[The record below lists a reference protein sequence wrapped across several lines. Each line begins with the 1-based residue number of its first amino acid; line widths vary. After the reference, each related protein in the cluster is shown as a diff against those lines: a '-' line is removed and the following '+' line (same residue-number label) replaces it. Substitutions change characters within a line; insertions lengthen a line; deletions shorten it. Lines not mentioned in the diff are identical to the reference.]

1 LYYYSKSNHS
11 GNSNIKVGIILSHN
25 FLYDIIPAKRSHKG
39 REITM
44 GIYTVSQLNDHI
56 KQLLCQDPQL
66 NQVWVRGEISN
77 LTKHSSGHYYF
88 TLKDKGSQIS
98 CVSFRSTNRS
108 LKFEPESSM
117 KVLIFGSLD
126 VYTVR
131 GQYQLHILD
140 MRPDGIGELYKAYE
154 QLRAKLEA
162 EGLFDRSRKRPIP
175 RFPQR
180 IGVATSPTGA
190 AIHDILHVLGRRYPV
205 DVLLAPAV
213 VQGEM
218 SASSIVKALEHL
230 NRANVDV
237 IIVGRGGG
245 SLEDLWS
252 FNEETVA
259 RAIFES
265 RVPVISAVGHET
277 DYTIADFTADLRAPT
292 PSAAAE
298 LAVPDSSDLK
308 RHISSLSVR
317 MGKAAIHYMSEL
329 SDRLDYLSGRI
340 GPEKLNEF
348 LRQNYQRVD
357 ELNIRL
363 ERHAGRVMESKR
375 TSLSGLA
382 GRLNAVSPLSTLER
396 GFCIA
401 MMADGSRPVRGV
413 DDVNMGDDLSLKVK
427 DGTILCSVNDVS
439 KG

>member
-1 LYYYSKSNHS
+1 
-11 GNSNIKVGIILSHN
+11 
-25 FLYDIIPAKRSHKG
+25 
-39 REITM
+39 M
-44 GIYTVSQLNDHI
+44 
-56 KQLLCQDPQL
+56 L

-108 LKFEPESSM
+108 LRFEPESSM

-131 GQYQLHILD
+131 GQYQVHVLD
-140 MRPDGIGELYKAYE
+140 IRPDGIGELYKAYE
-154 QLRAKLEA
+154 QLRTKLEA

-180 IGVATSPTGA
+180 IGVVTSPTGA
-190 AIHDILHVLGRRYPV
+190 AIHDILNVLRRRYPV
-205 DVLLAPAV
+205 DVLLAPAI

-218 SASSIVKALEHL
+218 SAPSIVKAIENL
-230 NRANVDV
+230 NKANVDV

-252 FNEETVA
+252 FNEEVVA

-298 LAVPDSSDLK
+298 LAVPDSSELK
-308 RHISSLSVR
+308 KHVSSLSVR
-317 MGKAAIHYMSEL
+317 METAAIRHVSDLSEKL
-329 SDRLDYLSGRI
+329 EYLSGRI
-340 GPEKLNEF
+340 GPEKLTDF

-357 ELNIRL
+357 ELNVRL
-363 ERHAGRVMESKR
+363 ERHAGRIMESGR
-375 TSLSGLA
+375 SSLSGLA

-396 GFCIA
+396 GYCIV
-401 MMADGSRPVRGV
+401 MMAEGSRLVRSV
-413 DDVNMGDDLSLKVK
+413 DDVDMGDCLSLMVK
-427 DGTILCSVNDVS
+427 DGTIRCSVDDVT
-439 KG
+439 KGA

>member
-1 LYYYSKSNHS
+1 
-11 GNSNIKVGIILSHN
+11 
-25 FLYDIIPAKRSHKG
+25 
-39 REITM
+39 M

-56 KQLLCQDPQL
+56 KQLLCQDPML

-108 LKFEPESSM
+108 LRFEPESSM

-131 GQYQLHILD
+131 GQYQVHVLD
-140 MRPDGIGELYKAYE
+140 IRPDGIGELYKAYE
-154 QLRAKLEA
+154 QLRTKLEA

-175 RFPQR
+175 RYPQR

-190 AIHDILHVLGRRYPV
+190 AIHDILNVLRRRYPV
-205 DVLLAPAV
+205 DVLLAPAI

-218 SASSIVKALEHL
+218 SAPSIVKAIENL
-230 NRANVDV
+230 NRTNVDV

-252 FNEETVA
+252 FNEEIVA

-298 LAVPDSSDLK
+298 LAVPDSSELK

-317 MGKAAIHYMSEL
+317 METAAIRHVSDLSE
-329 SDRLDYLSGRI
+329 RLEYLSGRI
-340 GPEKLNEF
+340 GPEKLTDF

-357 ELNIRL
+357 ELNVRL
-363 ERHAGRVMESKR
+363 ERHAGRIMESGR
-375 TSLSGLA
+375 SSLSGLA

-396 GFCIA
+396 GYCIA
-401 MMADGSRPVRGV
+401 MMAEGSRLVRSV
-413 DDVNMGDDLSLKVK
+413 DDVDTGDCLSLMVK
-427 DGTILCSVNDVS
+427 DGTIRCSVDDVT
-439 KG
+439 KGA

>member
-1 LYYYSKSNHS
+1 
-11 GNSNIKVGIILSHN
+11 
-25 FLYDIIPAKRSHKG
+25 
-39 REITM
+39 M

-56 KQLLCQDPQL
+56 KQLLCQDPML

-108 LKFEPESSM
+108 LRFEPESSM

-131 GQYQLHILD
+131 GQYQVHVLD
-140 MRPDGIGELYKAYE
+140 IRPDGIGELYKAYE
-154 QLRAKLEA
+154 QLRTKLEA

-175 RFPQR
+175 RYPQR

-190 AIHDILHVLGRRYPV
+190 AIHDILNVLRRRYPV
-205 DVLLAPAV
+205 DVLLAPAI

-218 SASSIVKALEHL
+218 SAPSIVKAIENL
-230 NRANVDV
+230 NRVNVDV

-252 FNEETVA
+252 FNEEIVA

-298 LAVPDSSDLK
+298 LAVPDSSELK

-317 MGKAAIHYMSEL
+317 METAAIRHVSDLSE
-329 SDRLDYLSGRI
+329 RLEYLSGRI
-340 GPEKLNEF
+340 GPEKLTDF

-357 ELNIRL
+357 ELNVRL
-363 ERHAGRVMESKR
+363 ERHAGRIMESGR
-375 TSLSGLA
+375 SSLSGLA

-396 GFCIA
+396 GYCIA
-401 MMADGSRPVRGV
+401 MMAEGSRLVRSV
-413 DDVNMGDDLSLKVK
+413 DDVDTGDCLSLMVK
-427 DGTILCSVNDVS
+427 DGTIRCSVDNMG
-439 KG
+439 KGA

>member
-1 LYYYSKSNHS
+1 
-11 GNSNIKVGIILSHN
+11 
-25 FLYDIIPAKRSHKG
+25 
-39 REITM
+39 M

-56 KQLLCQDPQL
+56 KRLLCQDPML

-108 LKFEPESSM
+108 LRFEPESSL

-131 GQYQLHILD
+131 GQYQVHVLD
-140 MRPDGIGELYKAYE
+140 IRPDGIGELYKAYE
-154 QLRAKLEA
+154 QLRTKLEA
-162 EGLFDRSRKRPIP
+162 EGLFDRSHKRPIP
-175 RFPQR
+175 GYPKRV
-180 IGVATSPTGA
+180 GVATSPTGA
-190 AIHDILHVLGRRYPV
+190 AIHDILHVLRRRYPV
-205 DVLLAPAV
+205 DVLLAPAI

-218 SASSIVKALEHL
+218 SAPSIVKAIENL

-252 FNEETVA
+252 FNEEIVA

-265 RVPVISAVGHET
+265 RAPVISAVGHET
-277 DYTIADFTADLRAPT
+277 DYTIADFTADMRAPT

-298 LAVPDSSDLK
+298 LAVPDSSELK
-308 RHISSLSVR
+308 RHIGSLSMR
-317 MGKAAIHYMSEL
+317 METAAIRHVSGLSE
-329 SDRLDYLSGRI
+329 RLEYLSGRI
-340 GPEKLNEF
+340 GPEKLTDF

-357 ELNIRL
+357 ELNVRL
-363 ERHAGRVMESKR
+363 ERHAARITESAR
-375 TSLSGLA
+375 SSLSGLA
-382 GRLNAVSPLSTLER
+382 SRLNSVSPLSTLER
-396 GFCIA
+396 GYCIA
-401 MMADGSRPVRGV
+401 MMAEGSRPVRSV
-413 DDVNMGDDLSLKVK
+413 DDVNTGDCLNLMIK
-427 DGTILCSVNDVS
+427 DGTIRCSVDDMK
-439 KG
+439 KGA

>member
-1 LYYYSKSNHS
+1 
-11 GNSNIKVGIILSHN
+11 
-25 FLYDIIPAKRSHKG
+25 
-39 REITM
+39 M

-56 KQLLCQDPQL
+56 KHLLCQDPML

-108 LKFEPESSM
+108 LRFEPESSM

-131 GQYQLHILD
+131 GQYQVHVLD
-140 MRPDGIGELYKAYE
+140 IRPDGIGELYKAYE
-154 QLRAKLEA
+154 QLRTKLEA

-180 IGVATSPTGA
+180 IGVVTSPTGA
-190 AIHDILHVLGRRYPV
+190 AIHDILNVLRRRYPV
-205 DVLLAPAV
+205 DVLLAPAI

-218 SASSIVKALEHL
+218 SAPSIVKAIENL

-252 FNEETVA
+252 FNEEIVA

-298 LAVPDSSDLK
+298 LTVPDSSELK
-308 RHISSLSVR
+308 KHISSLSVR
-317 MGKAAIHYMSEL
+317 METAAIRHVSDLSE
-329 SDRLDYLSGRI
+329 RLEYISGRI
-340 GPEKLNEF
+340 GPEKLTDF

-357 ELNIRL
+357 ELNVRL
-363 ERHAGRVMESKR
+363 ERHAGRIMESGR
-375 TSLSGLA
+375 SSLSSLA

-396 GFCIA
+396 GYCIA
-401 MMADGSRPVRGV
+401 MMAEGSRLVRSV
-413 DDVNMGDDLSLKVK
+413 DDVDTGDCLSLMVK
-427 DGTILCSVNDVS
+427 DGTIRCSVDDVR
-439 KG
+439 KGA

>member
-1 LYYYSKSNHS
+1 
-11 GNSNIKVGIILSHN
+11 
-25 FLYDIIPAKRSHKG
+25 
-39 REITM
+39 M
-44 GIYTVSQLNDHI
+44 
-56 KQLLCQDPQL
+56 L

-88 TLKDKGSQIS
+88 TLKDKVSQIS

-108 LKFEPESSM
+108 LRFEPESSM

-131 GQYQLHILD
+131 GQYQVHVLD
-140 MRPDGIGELYKAYE
+140 IRPDGIGELYKAYE
-154 QLRAKLEA
+154 QLRTKLEA

-190 AIHDILHVLGRRYPV
+190 AIHDILNILRRRYPV
-205 DVLLAPAV
+205 DVLLAPAI

-218 SASSIVKALEHL
+218 SAPSIVKAIENL

-252 FNEETVA
+252 FNEEIVA

-298 LAVPDSSDLK
+298 LTVPDSSELK
-308 RHISSLSVR
+308 KHISSLSVR
-317 MGKAAIHYMSEL
+317 METAAIRHVSGLSE
-329 SDRLDYLSGRI
+329 RLEYISGRI
-340 GPEKLNEF
+340 GPEKLTDF

-357 ELNIRL
+357 ELNVRL
-363 ERHAGRVMESKR
+363 ERHAGRIMESGR
-375 TSLSGLA
+375 SSLSGLA

-396 GFCIA
+396 GYCIA
-401 MMADGSRPVRGV
+401 MMAEGSRLVRSV
-413 DDVNMGDDLSLKVK
+413 DDVDTGDCLSLMVK
-427 DGTILCSVNDVS
+427 DGTIRCSVDDVR
-439 KG
+439 KGA

>member
-1 LYYYSKSNHS
+1 
-11 GNSNIKVGIILSHN
+11 
-25 FLYDIIPAKRSHKG
+25 
-39 REITM
+39 M
-44 GIYTVSQLNDHI
+44 
-56 KQLLCQDPQL
+56 L

-108 LKFEPESSM
+108 LRFEPESSM

-131 GQYQLHILD
+131 GQYQVHVLD
-140 MRPDGIGELYKAYE
+140 IRPDGIGELYKAYE
-154 QLRAKLEA
+154 QLRTKLEA

-175 RFPQR
+175 RYPQR

-190 AIHDILHVLGRRYPV
+190 AIHDILNVLRRRYPV
-205 DVLLAPAV
+205 DVLLAPAI

-218 SASSIVKALEHL
+218 SAPSIVKAIENL
-230 NRANVDV
+230 NRTNVDV

-252 FNEETVA
+252 FNEEIVA

-298 LAVPDSSDLK
+298 LAVPDSSELK

-317 MGKAAIHYMSEL
+317 METAAIRHVSDLSE
-329 SDRLDYLSGRI
+329 RLEYLSGRI
-340 GPEKLNEF
+340 GPEKLTDF

-357 ELNIRL
+357 ELNVRL
-363 ERHAGRVMESKR
+363 ERHAGRIMESGR
-375 TSLSGLA
+375 SSLSGLA
-382 GRLNAVSPLSTLER
+382 GRLNAVSPLRTLER
-396 GFCIA
+396 GYCIA
-401 MMADGSRPVRGV
+401 MMAEGSRLVRSV
-413 DDVNMGDDLSLKVK
+413 DDVDTGDCLSLMVK
-427 DGTILCSVNDVS
+427 DGTIRCSVDDVT
-439 KG
+439 KGA

>member
-1 LYYYSKSNHS
+1 
-11 GNSNIKVGIILSHN
+11 
-25 FLYDIIPAKRSHKG
+25 
-39 REITM
+39 M

-56 KQLLCQDPQL
+56 KQLLCQDPML

-108 LKFEPESSM
+108 LRFEPESSM

-131 GQYQLHILD
+131 GQYQVHVLD
-140 MRPDGIGELYKAYE
+140 IRPDGIGELYKAYE
-154 QLRAKLEA
+154 QLRTKLEA

-175 RFPQR
+175 RYPQR

-190 AIHDILHVLGRRYPV
+190 AIHDILNVLRRRYPV
-205 DVLLAPAV
+205 DVLLAPAI

-218 SASSIVKALEHL
+218 SAPSIVKAIENL
-230 NRANVDV
+230 NRTNVDV

-252 FNEETVA
+252 FNEEIVA

-298 LAVPDSSDLK
+298 LAVPDSSELK

-317 MGKAAIHYMSEL
+317 METAAIRHVSDLSE
-329 SDRLDYLSGRI
+329 RLEYLSGRI
-340 GPEKLNEF
+340 GPEKLTDF

-357 ELNIRL
+357 ELNVRL
-363 ERHAGRVMESKR
+363 ERHAGRIMESGR
-375 TSLSGLA
+375 SSLSGLA
-382 GRLNAVSPLSTLER
+382 GRLNAVSPLRTLER
-396 GFCIA
+396 GYCIA
-401 MMADGSRPVRGV
+401 MMAEGSRLVRSV
-413 DDVNMGDDLSLKVK
+413 DDVDTGDCLSLMVK
-427 DGTILCSVNDVS
+427 DGTIRCSVDDVT
-439 KG
+439 KGA

>member
-1 LYYYSKSNHS
+1 MYRVGKSI
-11 GNSNIKVGIILSHN
+11 IKVSIILSHN
-25 FLYDIIPAKRSHKG
+25 FLYGLIPAKRSHKG

-56 KQLLCQDPQL
+56 KQLLCQDPML

-108 LKFEPESSM
+108 LRFEPESSM

-131 GQYQLHILD
+131 GQYQVHVLD
-140 MRPDGIGELYKAYE
+140 IRPDGIGELYKAYE
-154 QLRAKLEA
+154 QLRTKLEA

-175 RFPQR
+175 RYPQR

-190 AIHDILHVLGRRYPV
+190 AIHDILNVLRRRYPV
-205 DVLLAPAV
+205 DVLLAPAI

-218 SASSIVKALEHL
+218 SAPSIVKAIEDL

-252 FNEETVA
+252 FNEEIVA

-277 DYTIADFTADLRAPT
+277 DYTIADFTADMRAPT

-298 LAVPDSSDLK
+298 MAVPDSLELK

-317 MGKAAIHYMSEL
+317 METAAIRHVFGLSE
-329 SDRLDYLSGRI
+329 RLEYLSGRI
-340 GPEKLNEF
+340 GPEKLTDF

-357 ELNIRL
+357 ELNVRL
-363 ERHAGRVMESKR
+363 ERHAGRIMESGR
-375 TSLSGLA
+375 SSLSGLA
-382 GRLNAVSPLSTLER
+382 GRLNAISPLSTLER
-396 GFCIA
+396 GYCIA
-401 MMADGSRPVRGV
+401 ILADGNRLVRSV
-413 DDVNMGDDLSLKVK
+413 DDVDTGDCLSLMVK
-427 DGTILCSVNDVS
+427 DGTIRCNVDDVT
-439 KG
+439 KGA